1 MTSEVGP
8 RPDRSVV
15 QILEAEK
22 DKGWHMNPRL
32 ARLYALLVPAC
43 LMICVTNG
51 YDSSLLNG
59 LQSVPKWEEY
69 FDHPT
74 GAILGFMS
82 ASYPLGAILSTP
94 FSALISDRYGRRWS
108 IFIGSIIM
116 IAGVAIQ
123 TASNSLAPFI
133 VSRIVVGF
141 GITLALTAGPVLIS
155 ELVHPSHRV
164 FVTALYATTF
174 YVGSLIC
181 AWVVYGTL
189 NLSSSWAW
197 RTPTL
202 LQAFPAVFQVA
213 FIWTLPESPRWLI
226 NKGREEEAF
235 NILATYHANGNTEDD
250 LVLAEYHEIRSVL
263 AAERTMEGNGAK
275 LFFATPGNR
284 RRLLILII
292 LAVAGQWSGNGLVSY
307 YLSKI
312 LSTIGI
318 TEPREQLKING
329 AITCTNY
336 ATSVFAA
343 ICAARLG
350 RRWLFVG
357 GGVGMWATFSALTIG
372 IAVYNELSL
381 DGAGKAALAFI
392 FIYYSTFN
400 FALNPTLYLY
410 PSEILPFSLR
420 ATGMSVLIFTNKA
433 ALFFNQFVNPIG
445 MDDLGWKYYLV
456 YVAWLAVE
464 VGLFWAFFPE
474 TYGLTLEA
482 IGEVFDG
489 VRDNTQTTSTAV
501 THVHKRSNCL
511 PQPRAPMPPIG
522 RVMIGSDAL

>member
-1 MTSEVGP
+1 
-8 RPDRSVV
+8 
-15 QILEAEK
+15 
-22 DKGWHMNPRL
+22 
-32 ARLYALLVPAC
+32 
-43 LMICVTNG
+43 
-51 YDSSLLNG
+51 
-59 LQSVPKWEEY
+59 VPKWQEY

-94 FSALISDRYGRRWS
+94 FSAFISDRYGRRWS
-108 IFIGSIIM
+108 ILTGSIIM
-116 IAGVAIQ
+116 IVGVAIQ

-174 YVGSLIC
+174 YVGSLLC

-189 NLSSSWAW
+189 DLHSSWSW

-202 LQAFPAVFQVA
+202 LQGLPAVFQVA
-213 FIWTLPESPRWLI
+213 FIWFLPGSPRWLMY
-226 NKGREEEAF
+226 KGREEEALE
-235 NILATYHANGNTEDD
+235 ILVKYHGNGNRHDELVTAEFYEIREVLRAEKEIEANG
-250 LVLAEYHEIRSVL
+250 V
-263 AAERTMEGNGAK
+263 K

-284 RRLLILII
+284 QRLGIILI

-307 YLSKI
+307 YLTKI
-312 LSTIGI
+312 LETIGI
-318 TEPREQLKING
+318 MEPKEQLRING

-343 ICAARLG
+343 IAAAHFG

-357 GGVGMWATFSALTIG
+357 GGIGMWTTFSALTIG

-392 FIYYSTFN
+392 FIYYTTFN

-410 PSEILPFSLR
+410 PSEILPFNLR

-456 YVAWLAVE
+456 YVAWLLVE
-464 VGLFWAFFPE
+464 VLLFYFFFPE
-474 TYGLTLEA
+474 TYGKTLETIA
-482 IGEVFDG
+482 EIFDTPKGSVVSEKEGGEVVVHVDD
-489 VRDNTQTTSTAV
+489 VS
-501 THVHKRSNCL
+501 VHKET
-511 PQPRAPMPPIG
+511 
-522 RVMIGSDAL
+522 V

>member
-22 DKGWHMNPRL
+22 DKGWHMNPSL
-32 ARLYALLVPAC
+32 VRLYALLVPAC

-108 IFIGSIIM
+108 IFIGSLIM

-181 AWVVYGTL
+181 AW
-189 NLSSSWAW
+189 
-197 RTPTL
+197 
-202 LQAFPAVFQVA
+202 
-213 FIWTLPESPRWLI
+213 SPRWLI
-226 NKGREEEAF
+226 NKGREEEPF
-235 NILATYHANGNTEDD
+235 NILATYHANGNTEDE

-263 AAERTMEGNGAK
+263 ATERTMEGNGVK
-275 LFFATPGNR
+275 LFFATSGNR

-336 ATSVFAA
+336 ATSVLAA
-343 ICAARLG
+343 VCAARLG

-445 MDDLGWKYYLV
+445 MDDIGWKYYLV

-489 VRDNTQTTSTAV
+489 VSHGRILEEGKGSGEDGV
-501 THVHKRSNCL
+501 TVHKES
-511 PQPRAPMPPIG
+511 
-522 RVMIGSDAL
+522 V

>member
-1 MTSEVGP
+1 MAPSTLDQRP
-8 RPDRSVV
+8 RRTVAE
-15 QILEAEK
+15 IKAAEK
-22 DKGWHMNPRL
+22 DKGWQMNPSL
-32 ARLYALLVPAC
+32 IRLYSILVPAC

-59 LQSVPKWEEY
+59 LQSVPNWQEY
-69 FDHPT
+69 FNHPT

-94 FSALISDRYGRRWS
+94 FSAIISDRYGRRWS
-108 IFIGSIIM
+108 IFVGSIIM

-123 TASNSLAPFI
+123 TASNNLAAFI
-133 VSRIVVGF
+133 TSRTIVGF

-174 YVGSLIC
+174 YIGSLIC

-189 NLSSSWAW
+189 EIHSSWSW

-202 LQAFPAVFQVA
+202 LQGLPAVFQVA
-213 FIWTLPESPRWLI
+213 FIWLLPESPRWLI
-226 NKGREEEAF
+226 HKGREEEALQ
-235 NILATYHANGNTEDD
+235 ILIQYHANGEQNDE
-250 LVLAEYHEIRSVL
+250 LVVAEYYEIREVL
-263 AAERTMEGNGAK
+263 RAEQEVETNSIK

-284 RRLLILII
+284 KRLLIIVI

-312 LSTIGI
+312 LATIGI
-318 TEPREQLKING
+318 TEPKEQLKING

-343 ICAARLG
+343 IAAARIG

-357 GGVGMWATFSALTIG
+357 GGLGMWLTFSALTIG
-372 IAVYNELSL
+372 IAVYNELEL

-392 FIYYSTFN
+392 FIYYTTFN
-400 FALNPTLYLY
+400 LALNPTLYLY
-410 PSEILPFSLR
+410 PSEILPFNLR

-456 YVAWLAVE
+456 YVAWLLVE
-464 VGLFWAFFPE
+464 VVLFYVFFPE
-474 TYGLTLEA
+474 TFGKTLEKIA
-482 IGEVFDG
+482 EVFDAP
-489 VRDNTQTTSTAV
+489 AV
-501 THVHKRSNCL
+501 SGDEGHSDEKEREAKVGAVHVDSVPVHK
-511 PQPRAPMPPIG
+511 QT
-522 RVMIGSDAL
+522 V

>member
-1 MTSEVGP
+1 MASSTVDA
-8 RPDRSVV
+8 RPDRSVA

-22 DKGWHMNPRL
+22 DQGWHLHPSL
-32 ARLYALLVPAC
+32 VRLYSILVPAC

-59 LQSVPKWEEY
+59 LQSVPKWQEY
-69 FDHPT
+69 FDQPT
-74 GAILGFMS
+74 GAILGLMS

-94 FSALISDRYGRRWS
+94 FSAIVSDRYGRRWS
-108 IFIGSIIM
+108 ILIGSIIM

-174 YVGSLIC
+174 YVGSLLC

-189 NLSSSWAW
+189 DLHSSWSW

-202 LQAFPAVFQVA
+202 LQGLPAVFQVA
-213 FIWTLPESPRWLI
+213 FIWFLPESPRWLMY
-226 NKGREEEAF
+226 KGREEEALE
-235 NILATYHANGNTEDD
+235 ILVKYHGNGNRHDE
-250 LVLAEYHEIRSVL
+250 LVTAEFYEIREVL
-263 AAERTMEGNGAK
+263 RAEKEIEINGVK

-284 RRLLILII
+284 QRLGIILI

-307 YLSKI
+307 YLTKI
-312 LSTIGI
+312 LETIGI
-318 TEPREQLKING
+318 MEPKEQLRING

-336 ATSVFAA
+336 ATSVLAA
-343 ICAARLG
+343 IAAARIG

-357 GGVGMWATFSALTIG
+357 GGIGMWATFSALTIG

-392 FIYYSTFN
+392 FIYYTTFN

-410 PSEILPFSLR
+410 PSEILPFNLR

-456 YVAWLAVE
+456 YVAWLLVE
-464 VGLFWAFFPE
+464 VLLFYFFFPE
-474 TYGLTLEA
+474 TYGKTLETIA
-482 IGEVFDG
+482 EIFDMPQGAVVSEKEGGEVVAHVDD
-489 VRDNTQTTSTAV
+489 VS
-501 THVHKRSNCL
+501 VHKET
-511 PQPRAPMPPIG
+511 
-522 RVMIGSDAL
+522 V

>member
-1 MTSEVGP
+1 MASSNINA
-8 RPDRSVV
+8 RPERSVA

-22 DKGWHMNPRL
+22 DQGWHLHPSL
-32 ARLYALLVPAC
+32 ARLYSILVPAC

-59 LQSVPKWEEY
+59 LQSVPKWQEY

-82 ASYPLGAILSTP
+82 ASCPLGAILSTP
-94 FSALISDRYGRRWS
+94 FSAIISDRYGRRWS
-108 IFIGSIIM
+108 ILIGSIIM

-174 YVGSLIC
+174 YIGSLVC

-189 NLSSSWAW
+189 DLHSSWSW
-197 RTPTL
+197 RTPTM
-202 LQAFPAVFQVA
+202 LQGLPAVFQVA
-213 FIWTLPESPRWLI
+213 FIWFLPESPRWLMY
-226 NKGREEEAF
+226 KGREEEALE
-235 NILATYHANGNTEDD
+235 ILIKYHANGNQQDE
-250 LVLAEYHEIRSVL
+250 LVTAEFYEIREVL
-263 AAERTMEGNGAK
+263 RAEKEVETSGVK

-284 RRLLILII
+284 QRLLIIII
-292 LAVAGQWSGNGLVSY
+292 LAIAGQWSGNGLVSY
-307 YLSKI
+307 YLTKI
-312 LSTIGI
+312 LETIGI
-318 TEPREQLKING
+318 VEPKEQLRING

-336 ATSVFAA
+336 ATAVFAA
-343 ICAARLG
+343 IAAARVG
-350 RRWLFVG
+350 RRWLFIG

-372 IAVYNELSL
+372 IAVYNDLSL

-392 FIYYSTFN
+392 FIYYTTFN

-410 PSEILPFSLR
+410 PSEILPFNLH
-420 ATGMSVLIFTNKA
+420 ATGMSILIFTNKA

-456 YVAWLAVE
+456 YVAWLLVE
-464 VGLFWAFFPE
+464 VLLFYFFFPE
-474 TYGLTLEA
+474 TYGKTLETIA
-482 IGEVFDG
+482 EIFDTSTRGLVSEKESGEV
-489 VRDNTQTTSTAV
+489 VVHVDNIS
-501 THVHKRSNCL
+501 VHNET
-511 PQPRAPMPPIG
+511 
-522 RVMIGSDAL
+522 V

>member
-1 MTSEVGP
+1 MPSNTVDA
-8 RPDRSVV
+8 RPDRSVA

-22 DKGWHMNPRL
+22 DQGWHMSPSL
-32 ARLYALLVPAC
+32 VRLYSLLVPAC

-59 LQSVPKWEEY
+59 LQSVPKWQEY
-69 FDHPT
+69 FDHPS

-108 IFIGSIIM
+108 ILSGSVIM

-123 TASNSLAPFI
+123 TASNSLAPFL

-174 YVGSLIC
+174 YIGSLLC

-189 NLSSSWAW
+189 DMPSSWSW

-202 LQAFPAVFQVA
+202 LQGLPAVFQVA
-213 FIWTLPESPRWLI
+213 FIWLLPESPRWLI
-226 NKGREEEAF
+226 HKGRDQEALE
-235 NILATYHANGNTEDD
+235 ILVQYHANGDRHDE
-250 LVLAEYHEIRSVL
+250 LVVAEYYEIREAL
-263 AAERTMEGNGAK
+263 RAEKEIEGNNLK

-284 RRLLILII
+284 RRLLIIVI

-307 YLSKI
+307 YLTKI
-312 LSTIGI
+312 LQTIGI
-318 TEPREQLKING
+318 TDPKEQLEING

-336 ATSVFAA
+336 ATAVLAA
-343 ICAARLG
+343 VAAARIG

-357 GGVGMWATFSALTIG
+357 GGVGMWMTFSALTIG
-372 IAVYNELSL
+372 IAVYNELEI
-381 DGAGKAALAFI
+381 DAAGKAALGFI
-392 FIYYSTFN
+392 FIYYTTFN
-400 FALNPTLYLY
+400 LALNPTLYLY

-420 ATGMSVLIFTNKA
+420 ATGMSIMIFTNKA

-456 YVAWLAVE
+456 YVAWLLVE
-464 VGLFWAFFPE
+464 VLLFYLFFPE
-474 TYGLTLEA
+474 TYGKTLEA
-482 IGEVFDG
+482 IAEIFDSPASGGAITAGEKEDQMKAVHMDG
-489 VRDNTQTTSTAV
+489 ASL
-501 THVHKRSNCL
+501 HKET
-511 PQPRAPMPPIG
+511 
-522 RVMIGSDAL
+522 V